1 MNTTITMSTTAI
13 QNNSNVL
20 LKKGRSSDKVS
31 KRTPLTEDKD
41 ALKESIKKPHTYP
54 SVSSTKTKKE
64 ENYFDEDIEFL
75 MKQAQ
80 DIKSGINTKSKKKK
94 CLHESIINEG
104 GIDICV
110 NCGETIQL
118 ETFDTEWRYYGDND
132 SNKSYDPSRCQY
144 RRVQDKGIK
153 TDLEKL
159 GFSREIIDKSDYYY
173 QKVTQDDIKRSK
185 IRKGIMFACVL
196 YSYKFI
202 KKHITTEELDDIF
215 KIGRRNMS
223 KGLTYFKTR
232 IPKDELINLDSE
244 YITAEHYIPNI
255 LEKFNV
261 KQEHVKYVLSLY
273 KQLND
278 KSILINTSNPQSV
291 SSGLVYYF
299 LKKLNIDITPSK
311 FGKLVGLSEITISRI
326 SNEIEDILV
335 NE

>member
-1 MNTTITMSTTAI
+1 MNTTIEKMSTIKPNKTAV
-13 QNNSNVL
+13 NRL
-20 LKKGRSSDKVS
+20 SSEKVS
-31 KRTPLTEDKD
+31 KRTPSVEDKT
-41 ALKESIKKPHTYP
+41 LKESLKKPHTYP
-54 SVSSTKTKKE
+54 SVSSTKLKKDI
-64 ENYFDEDIEFL
+64 DEDIEFL

-80 DIKSGINTKSKKKK
+80 DNRMGINMNPKTKKKK

-132 SNKSYDPSRCQY
+132 SSKSYDPSRCQY
-144 RRVQDKGIK
+144 RKVQDKGIK
-153 TDLEKL
+153 IDLEKL
-159 GFSREIIDKSDYYY
+159 GFSREIIDKADYYY
-173 QKVTQDDIKRSK
+173 QKVTKEDIKRSK

-244 YITAEHYIPNI
+244 YITAEHYIPSI

-311 FGKLVGLSEITISRI
+311 FGKMVSLSEITISRI

-335 NE
+335 ND

>member
-1 MNTTITMSTTAI
+1 MNVNIEKMSSVKANKTTTSR
-13 QNNSNVL
+13 V
-20 LKKGRSSDKVS
+20 SSEKVS
-31 KRTPLTEDKD
+31 KRTPSVEDNI
-41 ALKESIKKPHTYP
+41 LKETLKKPHTFP
-54 SVSSTKTKKE
+54 SVSTTNKVKKE
-64 ENYFDEDIEFL
+64 TTIDEDIEFL
-75 MKQAQ
+75 MKQSYSQ
-80 DIKSGINTKSKKKK
+80 TNKVGITPKTKTKK

-110 NCGETIQL
+110 SCGETIQL

-144 RRVQDKGIK
+144 RKVQDKGIK
-153 TDLEKL
+153 IDLEKL
-159 GFSREIIDKSDYYY
+159 GFSREIIDKADYYY
-173 QKVTQDDIKRSK
+173 QKVTKEDIKRSK

-244 YITAEHYIPNI
+244 YITAEHYIPSI

-261 KQEHVKYVLSLY
+261 KQEHVKYILSLY

-278 KSILINTSNPQSV
+278 KSALINTSNPQSV

-299 LKKLNIDITPSK
+299 LKKLNIDITPSN

-335 NE
+335 NH